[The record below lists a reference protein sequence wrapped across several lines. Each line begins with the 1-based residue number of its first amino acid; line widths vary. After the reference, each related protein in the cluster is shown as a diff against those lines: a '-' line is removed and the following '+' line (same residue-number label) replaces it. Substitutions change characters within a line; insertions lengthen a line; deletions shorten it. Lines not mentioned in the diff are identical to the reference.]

1 MNYIKYTAD
10 QIVNNSQFRCLE
22 KLLILKKAS
31 LISIYSITI
40 WTKENFIWTSSSI
53 KQNDND
59 EQKSTMLLSEYEKVS
74 TDLKKSFQT
83 ALPISSSWNKIREKN
98 KR

>member
-10 QIVNNSQFRCLE
+10 QIVNNSRGRCLK
-22 KLLILKKAS
+22 KLLTLTKAS
-31 LISIYSITI
+31 LISIYSTTI

-59 EQKSTMLLSEYEKVS
+59 QAKKYHAFIIIWESINRSNKKLSNGSSIIIVS
-74 TDLKKSFQT
+74 K
-83 ALPISSSWNKIREKN
+83 
-98 KR
+98 